1 VIRYGKILLV
11 LSMAFFGMLG
21 IFNLLNWEGTATQV
35 AYITSGAGID
45 PSIRPPWAVESELVV
60 VLGTLFIA
68 LGKISGGVC
77 CAFGAWQ
84 MWLTRSTSAIE
95 FQRAKR
101 WVLMGCTCFLV
112 LFFGGFIY
120 LANQFFGGWR
130 TELGSASASGAFSL
144 GASVVLLTLFVNQ
157 PEQD

>member
-1 VIRYGKILLV
+1 MIRYGKILLV

-21 IFNLLNWEGTATQV
+21 VFNLLNWEGTATQV

-45 PSIRPPWAVESELVV
+45 PPLRPSWAVESGLLV
-60 VLGTLFIA
+60 VLGTLFIG
-68 LGKISGGVC
+68 LGKISGGIC
-77 CAFGAWQ
+77 CALGAWQ
-84 MWLTRSTSAIE
+84 MWSSRRAPAVE

-101 WVLMGCTCFLV
+101 WVLMGCICFLV

-120 LANQFFGGWR
+120 LAGQFFGGWR

-157 PEQD
+157 PELD